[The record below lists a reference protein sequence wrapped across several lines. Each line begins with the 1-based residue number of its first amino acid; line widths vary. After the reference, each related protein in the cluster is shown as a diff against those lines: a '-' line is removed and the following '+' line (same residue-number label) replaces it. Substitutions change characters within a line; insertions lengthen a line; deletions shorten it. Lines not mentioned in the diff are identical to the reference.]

1 MLWLRIDCPKTAF
14 ATNSLVFFDG
24 NFVLSDRI
32 KVSFK
37 LLQNQRLAI
46 VLCSVYLLC
55 MEILFSGPIY
65 TLKEQWW
72 KYCGEA
78 MEEKGGDV
86 EVITKELAHE
96 FLRTAV
102 DRN

>member
-1 MLWLRIDCPKTAF
+1 
-14 ATNSLVFFDG
+14 
-24 NFVLSDRI
+24 
-32 KVSFK
+32 
-37 LLQNQRLAI
+37 
-46 VLCSVYLLC
+46 